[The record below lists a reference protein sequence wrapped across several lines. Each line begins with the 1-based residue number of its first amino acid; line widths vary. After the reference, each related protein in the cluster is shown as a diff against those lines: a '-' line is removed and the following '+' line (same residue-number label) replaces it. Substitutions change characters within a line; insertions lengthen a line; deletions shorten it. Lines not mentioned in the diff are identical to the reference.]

1 MIMLFVMQKMKSTNI
16 AILEIFHVKESSSLI
31 HIENCEAKNQETDC

>member
-1 MIMLFVMQKMKSTNI
+1 MMMLFVMQKMKSTGI

-31 HIENCEAKNQETDC
+31 HIENCEAKIQEPDC